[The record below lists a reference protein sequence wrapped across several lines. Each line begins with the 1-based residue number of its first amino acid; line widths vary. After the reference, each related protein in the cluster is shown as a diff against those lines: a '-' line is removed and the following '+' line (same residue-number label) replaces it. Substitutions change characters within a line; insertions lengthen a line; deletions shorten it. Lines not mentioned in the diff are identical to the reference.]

1 MLPSRSGK
9 FWQLQPH
16 PKKLVNQCCYL
27 SPTTRA
33 FIFFRRKT
41 QRKWFKKMRSSF
53 RIWGY
58 VRHFFACLCARFRH
72 FLRFPDVIYLQP
84 TLFLRMWWH
93 PIFPVYW
100 CACVCL
106 CAFVCAYLCAGKRK
120 KKWRWRRFR
129 RKRSFTRACRGGSYA
144 NNLYR
149 IFVFVYLLLFTF
161 FIPLSLILS
170 SAFHMYLFTF
180 YGSFCSIP
188 RQLLLRRGFVTIN
201 LLVFLFTE

>member
-1 MLPSRSGK
+1 MRLCATL
-9 FWQLQPH
+9 FLA
-16 PKKLVNQCCYL
+16 CY
-27 SPTTRA
+27 
-33 FIFFRRKT
+33 
-41 QRKWFKKMRSSF
+41 
-53 RIWGY
+53 
-58 VRHFFACLCARFRH
+58 ARFRH

-84 TLFLRMWWH
+84 PFLRMWWH

-106 CAFVCAYLCAGKRK
+106 CAFVCIFVCRKKK

>member
-1 MLPSRSGK
+1 
-9 FWQLQPH
+9 
-16 PKKLVNQCCYL
+16 
-27 SPTTRA
+27 
-33 FIFFRRKT
+33 
-41 QRKWFKKMRSSF
+41 MRSSF
-53 RIWGY
+53 KIWGY
-58 VRHFFACLCARFRH
+58 VRHFF
-72 FLRFPDVIYLQP
+72 LRVTRALGTFCGSRTSSISNPPSSECGGIPSSPYIGV
-84 TLFLRMWWH
+84 R
-93 PIFPVYW
+93 
-100 CACVCL
+100 ACVC
-106 CAFVCAYLCAGKRK
+106 ARSCAYLCAGKK
-120 KKWRWRRFR
+120 EKKWRWRRFR

>member
-1 MLPSRSGK
+1 MIEK
-9 FWQLQPH
+9 NAKQLSN
-16 PKKLVNQCCYL
+16 L
-27 SPTTRA
+27 R
-33 FIFFRRKT
+33 
-41 QRKWFKKMRSSF
+41 
-53 RIWGY
+53 
-58 VRHFFACLCARFRH
+58 LCA
-72 FLRFPDVIYLQP
+72 
-84 TLFLRMWWH
+84 TLFLRVTRALGTFCGSRTASISNPPPSPNVVASH
-93 PIFPVYW
+93 LPRILV
-100 CACVCL
+100 CVRV
-106 CAFVCAYLCAGKRK
+106 FVRVRVHICVLEKE

-161 FIPLSLILS
+161 FLPLSLILS